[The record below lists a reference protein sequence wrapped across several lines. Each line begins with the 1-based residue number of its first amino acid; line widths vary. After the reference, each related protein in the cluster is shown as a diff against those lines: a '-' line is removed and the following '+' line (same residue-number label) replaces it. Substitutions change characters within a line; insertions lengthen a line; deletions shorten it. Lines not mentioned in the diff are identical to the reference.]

1 MTPSE
6 QQSMKTKVKAQ
17 QSNRKVKVKA
27 KAIADLDESEA
38 REELRRL
45 NDEIEKHDEAYYELD
60 SPLISDAAYDKL
72 VRRAEDLEGKFSSL
86 RGIVKHLERVGSG
99 RGGGGAAFGP
109 FVHSKPLLSL
119 DNALNIDELDKFLT
133 RCSTKLQPA
142 GQSSSIEYVVEP
154 KIDGL
159 SLALHYR
166 KGQLAGA
173 GTRGDGKVGDD
184 VTVNVNLMANV
195 PQRIAVDEEE
205 VEVRGEVY
213 ISTLDFAALNDA
225 RRAANESQFATPRN
239 AAAGSL
245 RQLDSSLVKE
255 RNIKFFAYEIRG
267 LAKVTSQTETLQSLQ
282 SLGFSVATPWAK
294 FELPA
299 DLGSLREHVVA
310 MGDEKQR
317 SQRGFDTDG
326 VVVKIN
332 RFELRETLGQLS
344 RYPNWAVAYKFPAS
358 EAETTLEGITVQV
371 GRTGVLTP
379 VAILQR
385 VLVGGV
391 FVERATLHNEEEVRR
406 LKLRPGLTVRVKR
419 SGDVIPKIVGVGG
432 QPSESSTAATESDYA
447 LPCSCPVCGSPTE
460 REEGGVLVRCTG
472 GVACSAQAIEQNRH
486 FCSRDAADIEGFG
499 AATAEDLYE
508 LGIVKTPADI
518 FKLRKI
524 DQSSAALNVEGDG
537 EGGEKM
543 KPRLR
548 GSKGWGDRSV
558 NNLLAAIDNRRT
570 LPLHRFIYAL
580 GVRHVGQETAKDLA
594 SKFRTFSALWSSLL
608 RGDEGSDELLSI
620 NGIGPKAV
628 SALLQL
634 AKDER
639 SRAIVQDLLSEMTI
653 LDDAGVQEADKA
665 STFDPAAPSLQG
677 QTVVFT
683 GKFKLF
689 LRKKAEE
696 LSVERGATIGKS
708 ITRQTTLLVE
718 AASSAEGGVLSTK
731 AKKAR
736 SSGVYVITE
745 QDFANMFQLPGGET
759 SGHSATDVA

>member
-1 MTPSE
+1 
-6 QQSMKTKVKAQ
+6 
-17 QSNRKVKVKA
+17 
-27 KAIADLDESEA
+27 
-38 REELRRL
+38 
-45 NDEIEKHDEAYYELD
+45 
-60 SPLISDAAYDKL
+60 
-72 VRRAEDLEGKFSSL
+72 
-86 RGIVKHLERVGSG
+86 
-99 RGGGGAAFGP
+99 
-109 FVHSKPLLSL
+109 
-119 DNALNIDELDKFLT
+119 
-133 RCSTKLQPA
+133 
-142 GQSSSIEYVVEP
+142 
-154 KIDGL
+154 
-159 SLALHYR
+159 
-166 KGQLAGA
+166 
-173 GTRGDGKVGDD
+173 VGDD
-184 VTVNVNLMANV
+184 VTVNVNHMANV

-213 ISTLDFAALNDA
+213 ISTFDVTALNDA

-267 LAKVTSQTETLQSLQ
+267 LADVTSQIETLQSLK
-282 SLGFSVATPWAK
+282 SLGFSVAAPWAK
-294 FELPA
+294 FALPVEL
-299 DLGSLREHVVA
+299 DRLREHVVA
-310 MGDEKQR
+310 MGDEKER

-332 RFELRETLGQLS
+332 RFELRETLGHLS

-358 EAETTLEGITVQV
+358 EAETTLEGISVQV

-432 QPSESSTAATESDYA
+432 LPSESSTTATLSDYA
-447 LPCSCPVCGSPTE
+447 LPCLCPVCGSPTE

-499 AATAEDLYE
+499 AATAEELYD

-518 FKLRKI
+518 FKLRKL
-524 DQSSAALNVEGDG
+524 DQSSTALEVEVEG
-537 EGGEKM
+537 EK
-543 KPRLR
+543 KQRLR

-558 NNLLAAIDNRRT
+558 NNLLAAIDSRRT
-570 LPLHRFIYAL
+570 LYLHRFIYAL

-594 SKFRTFSALWSSLL
+594 SKFRTFSALWSSLS
-608 RGDEGSDELLSI
+608 RGNEGCDELLSI

-628 SALLQL
+628 SALLRL

-639 SRAIVQDLLSEMTI
+639 SRTIVQELLSEMTI
-653 LDDAGVQEADKA
+653 LDDAGVQDAEKA
-665 STFDPAAPSLQG
+665 PSFDPAAPSLQG

-696 LSVERGATIGKS
+696 LSVERGATVGKA

-736 SSGVYVITE
+736 SSGVHVIAE
-745 QDFANMFQLPGGET
+745 QDFVNMFFPR
-759 SGHSATDVA
+759 S